1 MSISQE
7 KWHRCIAHVDMQSFF
22 ASVEQ
27 LDFPYLH
34 GQPVVVTNGEVG
46 TTIITSSYEAREYGI
61 KTGWKLK
68 DAKIACPHVIRRG
81 SRPERYAEISAKIMQ
96 SFEAITPAVEVF
108 SIDECFLDLKPVLH
122 LYNSIESLAETIRK
136 TVFQSSGGLRCSI
149 GISEGKLT
157 AKFCAKLKK
166 GGTTIIEPEKI
177 KAAMSLTPVSEICGI
192 GKQMTKYLNER
203 GVVYCQDIER
213 FPASILASR
222 FGDIGRRLY
231 LTCLGHDPFPVE
243 ADKNTEPKGMGH
255 SKVLPPKTTDKD
267 LVYGVIANL
276 CQRLSARLRKYKLLC
291 QTYSVCYKS
300 EFGWQGVKVKTL
312 NLLNDSKSVAEIGK
326 QFLDQYWHGEALYYI
341 SINAL
346 ILEKPSSQIELFDNI
361 DNNIAVNDK
370 QHKLDQVK
378 DQLNKKFG
386 KNTIQSGIE
395 LQSQKANMIPV
406 ISPAW
411 RPKGAKRSI

>member
-1 MSISQE
+1 LT
-7 KWHRCIAHVDMQSFF
+7 R
-22 ASVEQ
+22 
-27 LDFPYLH
+27 
-34 GQPVVVTNGEVG
+34 T
-46 TTIITSSYEAREYGI
+46 SYEAREYGI

-68 DAKIACPHVIRRG
+68 DAKIACPHIIRRG

-96 SFEAITPAVEVF
+96 SFETITPAVEVF

-122 LYNSIESLAETIRK
+122 LYSSVESLAEKIRQV
-136 TVFQSSGGLRCSI
+136 VFQASEGLRCSI

-213 FPASILASR
+213 FPVSILASR

-243 ADKNTEPKGMGH
+243 SDKNIEPKGMGH

-267 LVYGVIANL
+267 LVYGVLANL
-276 CQRLSARLRKYKLLC
+276 CHRLSTRLRKHGFLC
-291 QTYSVCYKS
+291 KIFSIGYKS
-300 EFGWQGVKVKTL
+300 KFGWQGVKVKTL
-312 NLLNDSKSVAEIGK
+312 KPINDSKTIADIGK
-326 QFLDQYWHGEALYYI
+326 QFLDKAWHQEALYYI

-346 ILEKPSSQIELFDNI
+346 VLEKPSDQLELFGESDE
-361 DNNIAVNDK
+361 DIAVNDK
-370 QHKLDQVK
+370 RHKLDQVI
-378 DQLNKKFG
+378 DEINERFG
-386 KNTIQSGIE
+386 KNTIKSAVE
-395 LQSQKANMIPV
+395 LQAKDANMIPV

-411 RPKGAKRSI
+411 RPNGAKRSI